1 MEYQKLG
8 NSGLLVSRIS
18 FGNMINNQEQDF
30 ELNTEIIRTCLDL
43 GINFFDTAENYEAG

>member
-30 ELNTEIIRTCLDL
+30 DLNTEIIKTCID
-43 GINFFDTAENYEAG
+43 